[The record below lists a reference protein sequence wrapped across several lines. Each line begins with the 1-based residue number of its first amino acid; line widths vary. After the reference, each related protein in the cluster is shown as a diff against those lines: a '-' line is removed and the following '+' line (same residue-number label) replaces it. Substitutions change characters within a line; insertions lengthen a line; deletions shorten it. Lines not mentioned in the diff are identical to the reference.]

1 MRLIR
6 SKVIASLVFV
16 ASLLLLTIINFSV
29 AFTPVVHFIAL
40 PLLLITILGLVIQ
53 AFRVD

>member
-16 ASLLLLTIINFSV
+16 ASLVLLTIINFSV